1 VHASV
6 PNQETILLIII
17 IVCIKMAEPAC
28 TNLECYLNLPI
39 LKISLAVGVLDT
51 LVVIPWS
58 IYLFYKTRFSLDKV
72 STMQVVAL
80 ILARIIFIMVWVFY
94 SQFDPNNVD
103 YPLIIVIACIGLVIV
118 LMNLFLFPYIFY
130 TMKRV
135 RIWLECKTPA

>member
-1 VHASV
+1 
-6 PNQETILLIII
+6 
-17 IVCIKMAEPAC
+17 MAEPPC

-103 YPLIIVIACIGLVIV
+103 YPLIIDGKILKISIIKECEICLGTH
-118 LMNLFLFPYIFY
+118 P
-130 TMKRV
+130 KR
-135 RIWLECKTPA
+135 P